1 MANNKEVAILKAR
14 LTVNRINAITST
26 APDETLHNIIGKIQG
41 VILDVEN
48 IKNSLANVANGS
60 TLDGAQYE
68 MADMLAKSKVM
79 NKELDLKMF
88 RFAVKVWLSIEFDAN
103 FAIADFFATWL
114 QRNLTKQDFQDICD
128 VIYAEL

>member
-1 MANNKEVAILKAR
+1 MTANRDIAILKAR

-26 APDETLHNIIGKIQG
+26 APDEVLHSIIGKVQG

-48 IKNSLANVANGS
+48 IKNSLANVANGD

-68 MADMLAKSKVM
+68 MSDMLAKSKVV

-88 RFAVKVWLSIEFDAN
+88 RFAVKVWLSVEFGAN

-114 QRNLTKQDFQDICD
+114 QRNLSKQDFEDICD
-128 VIYAEL
+128 TIYAEL